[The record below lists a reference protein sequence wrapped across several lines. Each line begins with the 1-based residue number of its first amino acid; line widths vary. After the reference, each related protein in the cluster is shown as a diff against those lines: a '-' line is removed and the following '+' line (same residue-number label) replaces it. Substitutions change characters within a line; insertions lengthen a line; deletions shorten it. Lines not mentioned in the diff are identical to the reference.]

1 MALVMDGWK
10 NLLVDNQDGIVTVTI
25 NRPKAMN
32 AINMELMKEL
42 EAFFTGLYDA
52 PEADVVILTGAGDK
66 AFVAGAD
73 IKEMAVMDA
82 HSGRDWALLG
92 ERVTSLIERAPQPV
106 IAAVNGY
113 ALGGGCELALACD
126 FRYASANAKLGQPEA
141 KWGINACFGGTQR
154 LARAVGTGM
163 AKELLYTARF
173 IDATEALRIGLV
185 NRVLPDQASLMDAAI
200 ATAKEIQASGKCA
213 VRYTKLVVNDGRD
226 LDIDAAIAAEAQY
239 FGLCFDDPEQKARM
253 TAFMNKTKK

>member
-1 MALVMDGWK
+1 MALVMDGWN
-10 NLLVDNQDGIVTVTI
+10 NLLVTNEDGIVTVMI

-42 EAFFTGLYDA
+42 EAFFSGLYDA

-173 IDATEALRIGLV
+173 IDAAEALRIGLV
-185 NRVLPDQASLMDAAI
+185 NRVLPDQAALMEAAL